1 MANLTSTMFPRTDA
15 ALLAWSLNF
24 STLITATPT
33 AYGLTSAQA
42 TAYAAVHT
50 TFATALAACD
60 PNSRN
65 KSAVATKNTDR
76 TNLKTQAKALASIV
90 NGTLT
95 VTLAQK
101 IALGIP
107 PRSAPSPIP
116 APSSAPAMEVGT
128 VTGWTVKLKLHDSAS
143 GSKRGK
149 PPGVSGASVFS
160 FVGATP
166 PNDMGSWTFQG
177 NTGKTVIEVAFDT
190 TNTPGTKVWLT
201 AFWFNGRKQSGPA
214 CAPVSTNL
222 QGGSVSMAA

>member
-1 MANLTSTMFPRTDA
+1 MANLTSTMFPTSDTG
-15 ALLAWSLNF
+15 LLAWSLNF

-33 AYGLTSAQA
+33 AYGLTAAQA
-42 TAYAAVHT
+42 TGYAAVHA

-76 TNLKTQAKALASIV
+76 TNLKTQAKALASII

-116 APSSAPAMEVGT
+116 APSVAPALDVKS
-128 VTGWTVKLKLHDSAS
+128 VSGWTVNIKLHDSSS
-143 GSKRGK
+143 GSGRGK
-149 PPGVSGASVFS
+149 PAGVSGASVFS
-160 FVGATP
+160 YVGATP
-166 PNDMGSWTFQG
+166 PNDMGSWKFEG
-177 NTGKTVIEVAFDT
+177 NTGRTVLEVAFDT
-190 TNTPGTKVWLT
+190 TNAPGTKVWLT

-214 CAPVSTNL
+214 CSPVSTNL